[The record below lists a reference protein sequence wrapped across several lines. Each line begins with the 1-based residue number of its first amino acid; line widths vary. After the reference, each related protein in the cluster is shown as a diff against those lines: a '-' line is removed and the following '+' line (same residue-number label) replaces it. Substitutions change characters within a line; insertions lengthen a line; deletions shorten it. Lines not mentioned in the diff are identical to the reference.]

1 MNFFSKKTS
10 TTIAFKQTKQTFF
23 YNYYEPLENTALDHC
38 SEFTQTVLE
47 NFWWSLVIFLGN
59 LSPTSVLGVLYSS

>member
-38 SEFTQTVLE
+38 SEFTQ
-47 NFWWSLVIFLGN
+47 FWRTFDDHWSFFWGTYPQLLC
-59 LSPTSVLGVLYSS
+59 